1 MNKDTNYCRANHD
14 LTIKDFRYE
23 TDRYSVL
30 NTIPEKTIEFRLF
43 KGNISASTIYRYL
56 EFVHALCSYVRSN
69 AMNSKTHHNEFI
81 KWVETN
87 SFDYPILNR
96 FHFKDTKT
104 FKKVESF
111 KVQYNRRFRNISF
124 NVPTLKLAEPLR
136 FRRVRAIRTRSV
148 PSSLNQ
154 PTNREVNNHDTN
166 N

>member
-1 MNKDTNYCRANHD
+1 M
-14 LTIKDFRYE
+14 
-23 TDRYSVL
+23 
-30 NTIPEKTIEFRLF
+30 LF
-43 KGNISASTIYRYL
+43 
-56 EFVHALCSYVRSN
+56 VYVRSN

-154 PTNREVNNHDTN
+154 PTNNNNHDTN
-166 N
+166 R